1 MPLIRSESMFSSA
14 MVILSSSCSGRG
26 LWWNGKTRAVVKG
39 KATKAQRGI
48 FIIDGQVM
56 EMEKILMGSVA
67 DNAARCVA
75 LQGSVNFYLD
85 EGRPAGPRPLCRA
98 EPNAQ

>member
-1 MPLIRSESMFSSA
+1 
-14 MVILSSSCSGRG
+14 
-26 LWWNGKTRAVVKG
+26 
-39 KATKAQRGI
+39 
-48 FIIDGQVM
+48 M

-75 LQGSVNFYLD
+75 LQGSVIFYLD